1 MPRKYVKKIKEN
13 AVISD
18 VDASELLELE
28 RQCANP
34 KQKRHPIYFYVVPL
48 FILFVGGVSF
58 MFHGKIKDFFSAKA
72 SYDSGDRIA
81 SVLQKQEEMGLLLEK
96 VAGFIALPEDEDP
109 TVMTVRDPARLDD
122 PFFKDAKEGDRLIIY
137 PKANKAILWDSARQ
151 SIIRTAEV
159 SLGD

>member
-1 MPRKYVKKIKEN
+1 MPRKYVRKIK
-13 AVISD
+13 AKSGISD
-18 VDASELLELE
+18 VNASELLELE
-28 RQCANP
+28 KEWVEP
-34 KQKRHPIYFYVVPL
+34 TEKSHPVYFYAVPL
-48 FILFVGGVSF
+48 FILFVGGLSF

-81 SVLQKQEEMGLLLEK
+81 AVLQKQEEMGMLLEK
-96 VAGFIALPEDEDP
+96 VAGFIPLPEDEDP